1 MHKEKVARR
10 GIGTL
15 ASSKPTGRGLKITAT
30 PEQEKPAS
38 YSSKAIDFSALDHLG
53 IFFIFFVSFLN
64 EQYISLHTH
73 CHPGHNFKF
82 FKISSHHK
90 ISHTFLLCFRRKL
103 SIILR

>member
-15 ASSKPTGRGLKITAT
+15 ASSKPTGRGLKITAA

-53 IFFIFFVSFLN
+53 IFFFVSFLN

-73 CHPGHNFKF
+73 CHPGFKIKF

-90 ISHTFLLCFRRKL
+90 ISPSFLLCLRWQL
-103 SIILR
+103 SSSR

>member
-38 YSSKAIDFSALDHLG
+38 YSRRAIDFSALDHLG
-53 IFFIFFVSFLN
+53 ILLFFFVTFLN
-64 EQYISLHTH
+64 EQYVSL
-73 CHPGHNFKF
+73 PSRLQ
-82 FKISSHHK
+82 I
-90 ISHTFLLCFRRKL
+90 
-103 SIILR
+103 